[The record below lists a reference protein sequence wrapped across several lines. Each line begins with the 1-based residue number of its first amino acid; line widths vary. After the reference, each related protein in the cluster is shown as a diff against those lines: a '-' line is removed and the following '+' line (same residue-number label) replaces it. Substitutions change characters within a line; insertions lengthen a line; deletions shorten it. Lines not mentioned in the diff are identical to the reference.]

1 MSKKRLAKVY
11 SRVSKEAISERNAL
25 KEINTF
31 LEIVEE
37 ALQKDDSIMF
47 INRGIFE
54 VKERKARVIANPVT
68 KEPMKIYPRKT
79 VKFRESKNI
88 QDKQK

>member
-54 VKERKARVIANPVT
+54 VKERKAG
-68 KEPMKIYPRKT
+68 KSGKPRQKGL
-79 VKFRESKNI
+79 RGESKTWN
-88 QDKQK
+88 KF